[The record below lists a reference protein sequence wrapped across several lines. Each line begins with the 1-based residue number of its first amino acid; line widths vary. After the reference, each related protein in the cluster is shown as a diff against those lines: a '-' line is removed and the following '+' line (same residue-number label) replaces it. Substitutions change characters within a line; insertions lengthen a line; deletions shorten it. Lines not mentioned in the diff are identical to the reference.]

1 MRRNPLTGYELHGAT
16 SPARLSPPLRMLVG
30 KNAKAVYTK
39 ELEGVPF
46 PMRLVVVVL
55 DSSVRGERF
64 REAVTHNLSVAM
76 REAALT
82 GDNIVVSVIPEMDP
96 NVPQERDQRGSPF
109 RVSPM
114 TPFTVLHRMYDA
126 IIGDSASSMSEIL
139 GPNARKYSDLYD
151 ANKNLELQA
160 GTLANDVLNKTQR
173 YRSSRERDILTAKIL
188 SVGVNTAAGR
198 MGVLGDPTQVLADL
212 FALRA
217 KTGRWDYNW
226 NEQPSIKGPDYAITA
241 WSPKM
246 LAARQAFS
254 DTGVEFI
261 SDIIF
266 GLSWGGHAFAI

>member
-1 MRRNPLTGYELHGAT
+1 MRRNPLTGYELHGDT
-16 SPARLSPPLRMLVG
+16 SPARLSPPQRVLIG

-46 PMRLVVVVL
+46 PLRLVVVVL

-64 REAVTHNLSVAM
+64 REAVSHNLSVAM
-76 REAALT
+76 QEAART
-82 GDNIVVSVIPEMDP
+82 GENVVVSVIPEMDP
-96 NVPQERDQRGSPF
+96 NVPQEREPRGSPF

-114 TPFTVLHRMYDA
+114 TPFAVLHRMYDA
-126 IIGDSASSMSEIL
+126 IIGGSGSSLAEIM
-139 GPNARKYSDLYD
+139 GPSARKYSDLYK
-151 ANKNLELQA
+151 ANKDLEYEA
-160 GTLANDVLNKTQR
+160 AILASDVLNKTQR

-198 MGVLGDPTQVLADL
+198 MGVLGDATQVLADL

-226 NEQPSIKGPDYAITA
+226 NAQPDIKGPDYAITA

-246 LAARQAFS
+246 LAAREAFS
-254 DTGVEFI
+254 DNGVEFI
-261 SDIIF
+261 SDIIY
-266 GLSWGGHAFAI
+266 GLSWGGYAFAI